1 MQIIHFLCAEN
12 RMPITIAVLFF
23 FVMILFVVSS
33 RNKSRH
39 FFKEQYERI
48 NNTLKNKRGAFFDY
62 SNIQNK
68 LNKNGAFFHAQI
80 LKDPTL
86 YLIVKF
92 LLFFVGLFIGSFI
105 HIGAGAIIAILF
117 FNIPDIYLQECN
129 KKDNEEMMEDL
140 QTLYNSLQTQIKAG
154 IYPADALV
162 ETAEVIRNK
171 RLYFAL
177 VEFKGDLFTNVGFK
191 EAVKRI
197 ELKFE
202 NKYITSLVLALTQS
216 AETGHALDLLN
227 DLADQIRVMRDA
239 ELITKKE
246 KLDRLISFCELGILF
261 VGILFIVYVFF
272 MEIGTMASNF

>member
-1 MQIIHFLCAEN
+1 MKIIHFLCAEN
-12 RMPITIAVLFF
+12 RMQITIVILFF
-23 FVMILFVVSS
+23 FVMILFIVSTK
-33 RNKSRH
+33 NKSRH

-48 NNTLKNKRGAFFDY
+48 DNTLKNKRSAFFDY
-62 SNIQNK
+62 NNIQNK
-68 LNKNGAFFHAQI
+68 LNKNGAFFHVKL
-80 LKDPTL
+80 LKNPTL

-92 LLFFVGLFIGSFI
+92 LLFFVGLFIGSFV
-105 HIGAGAIIAILF
+105 HIGVGAIIAIIF

-129 KKDNEEMMEDL
+129 KNDNEEMMEDL

-154 IYPADALV
+154 IYPVDALI

-191 EAVKRI
+191 EAVKRM

-216 AETGHALDLLN
+216 AETGHVLDLLN
-227 DLADQIRVMRDA
+227 DLSDQIRVMRDA